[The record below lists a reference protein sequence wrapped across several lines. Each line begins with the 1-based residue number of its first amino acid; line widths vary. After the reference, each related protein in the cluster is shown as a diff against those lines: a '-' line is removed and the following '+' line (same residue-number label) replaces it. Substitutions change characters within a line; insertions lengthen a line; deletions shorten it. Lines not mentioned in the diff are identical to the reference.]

1 MPNARRRAPAVPR
14 RVKIAIQ
21 ALFEQ
26 TVYDLAA
33 AATAGGISTYRL
45 REELKKA
52 HVAAARSIIR
62 AKPAVVNGDPR
73 SLTNTKGEVS
83 LSRCSRRRA
92 RISSPI
98 NGCVLGVPF
107 LIRRT

>member
-45 REELKKA
+45 REEPKKA
-52 HVAAARSIIR
+52 HVLQYMR
-62 AKPAVVNGDPR
+62 AEKKA
-73 SLTNTKGEVS
+73 LIE
-83 LSRCSRRRA
+83 RA
-92 RISSPI
+92 T
-98 NGCVLGVPF
+98 F
-107 LIRRT
+107 TAIRRPRMVGARGRGG